1 MGIIWGLI
9 GIMGV
14 VLVIGGAVVTG
25 IMAIALLRNYMKRE
39 DKDGKY

>member
-14 VLVIGGAVVTG
+14 VLVIGSAVVTG

-39 DKDGKY
+39 DKDGK